1 MATAEVR
8 SALPAAMGK
17 FAHPRG
23 LKSPSPVTKEGAEK
37 RKGDSAKSPKLLK
50 PTPDCSPAK
59 DHVDGQ
65 ACANNA
71 SLSPKN
77 ESKQAV
83 CTCQTID
90 KTVDDTASIKT
101 DEDGTSVKTDDDA
114 TSANTVDDATSDQ
127 TVKDGASDKDVDD
140 ATSDKDVDDGTSD
153 KAEAVSAAAGQA
165 SLENGDAVIEVK
177 ADHEDRSEDAQCK
190 EIP

>member
-37 RKGDSAKSPKLLK
+37 RKADSSKSPKLLK

-65 ACANNA
+65 ACANNS

-83 CTCQTID
+83 CTCQKID

-114 TSANTVDDATSDQ
+114 TSDQ
-127 TVKDGASDKDVDD
+127 TVKDGVSDKDVDD
-140 ATSDKDVDDGTSD
+140 ATSEKDVDDGTSG

-165 SLENGDAVIEVK
+165 SLENGDAVTEVK